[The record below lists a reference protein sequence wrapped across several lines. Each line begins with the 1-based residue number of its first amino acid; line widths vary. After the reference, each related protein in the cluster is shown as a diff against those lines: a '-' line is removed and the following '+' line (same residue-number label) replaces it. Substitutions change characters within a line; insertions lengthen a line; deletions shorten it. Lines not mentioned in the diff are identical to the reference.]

1 MGKKKKI
8 FMVYI
13 GFISFLFV
21 YIGFISF
28 LWFMLFTHHHHQ
40 SRYPT
45 TLRDRNS

>member
-1 MGKKKKI
+1 
-8 FMVYI
+8 MVYI

-28 LWFMLFTHHHHQ
+28 LWFMLFTHHHQ

-45 TLRDRNS
+45 TLRDRTS